1 MCGIFGIFNLDG
13 APVDAG
19 ALARATHAQ
28 RHRGPDD
35 EGFFLADTRRGVG
48 VSCAGRDT
56 DARISLPAVE
66 EQAGAFDLAFGFRRL
81 SIQDLSPAGHQ
92 PMGSAD
98 GRLWIVFN
106 GEIYNYIELRDE
118 LKAYG
123 HEFRTGTDTEVILA
137 SYRQWGAS
145 CLDRFNG
152 MWAFAVWD
160 ASARTLFL
168 ARDRFG
174 EKPLHYIHVPGKLFA
189 FSSEIKAFWAGGLA
203 GRSFH
208 EEVLARYRLYEE
220 VDTGEQTFYE
230 GVMRLPQAHFL
241 LLGADG
247 TLRKQRYWDIDLRDR
262 EDGKADS
269 WHVEGFRQ
277 LFFESVKL
285 RLRSDVAVGSSL
297 SGGLDSS
304 TVVCVMDRLLPAGAV
319 QKTFSARFDDP
330 TKDEGKWIGHV
341 TAATRVEP
349 HTVWPGGDGLFEE
362 LSKVFWHQDEP
373 FGSTSI
379 YAQWCV
385 MRLAKEQGVT
395 VLLDGQGADEVLA
408 GYHHY
413 FASVADEL
421 LRGLQFREHLRWK
434 RVYRELHEAPL
445 EGALGAGDLLK
456 GALPMGVKR
465 ALKRLMGRDGD
476 APPVCPTL
484 PTYPDEFKGASALR
498 KQLWWQTTR
507 KGLVELLRYADRNSM
522 AHSREVRLPFL
533 DHRLV
538 EFAFRMPE
546 RLLLH
551 DGWTK
556 WVLRDAFRGVVPE
569 PITTR
574 VDKLGYAP
582 PQQSWL
588 GGQDWKSVM
597 MECLM
602 RQDSR
607 QSEEAWETLKSAPV
621 LSVR

>member
-19 ALARATHAQ
+19 AVARAAQAQ

-35 EGFFLADTRRGVG
+35 EGFLLMDTRRGAAI
-48 VSCAGRDT
+48 SCAGRDT
-56 DARISLPAVE
+56 DARIRLPAVE
-66 EQAGAFDLAFGFRRL
+66 EQRGGGFDLAFGFRRL

-92 PMGSAD
+92 PMSSAD

-106 GEIYNYIELRDE
+106 GEIYNYVELREE
-118 LKAYG
+118 LKAHG

-137 SYRQWGAS
+137 SYRQWGPS
-145 CLDRFNG
+145 CLERFDG

-160 ASARTLFL
+160 ASAKTLFL

-174 EKPLHYIHVPGKLFA
+174 EKPLHYVHAPGKLFA
-189 FSSEIKAFWAGGLA
+189 FSSEIKGLWAGGVA
-203 GRSFH
+203 GRDFH

-220 VDTGEQTFYE
+220 VDTGEQTFYQ

-247 TLRKQRYWDIDLRDR
+247 SLRKQRYWDIDLRDR
-262 EDGKADS
+262 EEGRPDS
-269 WHVEGFRQ
+269 WHSERFRE
-277 LFFESVKL
+277 LFFGSVKL

-330 TKDEGKWIGHV
+330 AKDEGKWIEHV

-349 HTVWPGGDGLFEE
+349 HTVWPGGEGLFEE

-385 MRLAKEQGVT
+385 MRLAAQHGVT
-395 VLLDGQGADEVLA
+395 VLLDGQGADEILA

-413 FASVADEL
+413 FATVADEL
-421 LRGLQFREHLRWK
+421 LKGFRLRERRNWA
-434 RVYRELHEAPL
+434 RVYRELHQAPI
-445 EGALGAGDLLK
+445 EGAMRPGDLLK
-456 GALPMGVKR
+456 ESVPTGLKR
-465 ALKRLMGRDGD
+465 ALRRLAGGGGD
-476 APPVCPTL
+476 APAVRPTL
-484 PTYPDEFKGASALR
+484 PVYPDEFKGVSALR
-498 KQLWWQTTR
+498 KKLWWQTTR
-507 KGLVELLRYADRNSM
+507 RGLVELLRYADRNSM

-546 RLLLH
+546 RLLLRE
-551 DGWTK
+551 GWTK
-556 WVLRDAFRGVVPE
+556 WVLRDAFRGIVPDA
-569 PITTR
+569 ISTR

-582 PQQSWL
+582 PQQRWL
-588 GGQDWKSVM
+588 GARDWKSVM
-597 MECLM
+597 MECLARRDG
-602 RQDSR
+602 RQP
-607 QSEEAWETLKSAPV
+607 EGEWESIEPALSA
-621 LSVR
+621 R